1 MKVQKPALAALLGAT
16 AFFLP
21 AQVALSDGN
30 SPATVAGAP
39 EGFIISINGETL
51 TGDDR
56 VRDDIRRT
64 DVQLAQADVQVVYDG
79 LGGTPRLDLQ
89 LMGGPRIY
97 RAGDEVTVQSELN
110 YPAYVERAEIRV
122 VDLTARGGAQVIGV
136 IPVEPNGQA
145 RVTVPEGENIALIH
159 RVYDARGRFDATAP
173 IPLSRPDRRAEAD
186 GVEEGSDQTA
196 LRRIPVYGGAV
207 TVSGSG
213 VPAGASVSALGE
225 RIRPDASGG
234 FVVQR
239 ILPAGDYPVN
249 VQVRGAGQNV
259 DLTRD
264 VDIPVSE
271 WFYVAVADLTVGGH
285 RDGLSGARTTYR
297 DGRLAGYV
305 DGRTENGVQITA
317 SLDTGHGDLKDI
329 FRRLQD
335 KDPRQL
341 AQRVDPRDLYPTY
354 GDDSTSVDN
363 TPTSGRVYLRIE
375 REGNYIQFGDF
386 DANLDGNTLVSN
398 SRALYG
404 AQAAYAT
411 PQTTDAG
418 EARARFTAY
427 AAQPDQLAQRD
438 VFLGTGGTVY
448 FLERQDIQ
456 SGTARLFA
464 QVRDADT
471 GRIIK
476 TVELQPG
483 TDFTINNIQGIVT
496 LTRPLS
502 GSVDS
507 GLIIQGSDPELVL
520 VAQYEYTPTL
530 TNIDGFAFGGRGEV
544 WATDQL
550 RFGANAMVD
559 ESGSTDHKAI
569 GVDVLW
575 RLNDDTY
582 LSAEIARTEGTGF
595 TSTFSNDGGLI
606 VNSDT
611 LATGSGEAVKLDG
624 RVSLADLGY
633 NVEGSVGGYFEHR
646 REGFSNLDY
655 QVLST
660 TGDETLWGVYA
671 DIAPRENLKYAFY
684 ADSYENDAGK
694 VDRTFGAETR
704 FALNDRTE
712 LGLGVEY
719 VDLNTASDKGTRTDI
734 AARLEHSVS
743 EDLDVYAFGQS
754 SVSVN
759 GLERADRYGVGT
771 VYRVGDNWTLSGE
784 ISDGTEGAGGRLTG
798 EYDDGAGNTTYLGYE
813 LDAGREVDGNTL
825 IGRDKG
831 RFVVGGTREVSSNT
845 DIFFEN
851 AYDAFGRY
859 QSVASAFGLTYTPS
873 DIWSSTITVELGTV
887 DDDDGND
894 FDRKALSFGLRR
906 ETEDLTLS
914 GRLEYRVDEGLRS
927 GNPLDTETFVVAA
940 NANYTINP
948 DQRLVFAF
956 NATDTNTNNNVAL
969 DGEFAELSFGYAYR
983 PVNNDRLNLLA
994 RYRYVRDMYGQR
1006 VDDADEDGPRQRSHV
1021 FSIDASYDLDEQWT
1035 LGGKFGYRRSETAAN
1050 ETAAFAQNDAVL
1062 SAVNLRYHRVH
1073 NWDVLLE
1080 VRNFRTIQG
1089 GTDETAA
1096 LAAAYRHFGNNVKL
1110 GLGYNFGSFSDD
1122 LTDLIHD
1129 DEGVFLNLVAKF

>member
-1 MKVQKPALAALLGAT
+1 MTMKVQKPALAALLGAT

-64 DVQLAQADVQVVYDG
+64 DVQLAQA
-79 LGGTPRLDLQ
+79 
-89 LMGGPRIY
+89 
-97 RAGDEVTVQSELN
+97 
-110 YPAYVERAEIRV
+110 
-122 VDLTARGGAQVIGV
+122 
-136 IPVEPNGQA
+136 
-145 RVTVPEGENIALIH
+145 
-159 RVYDARGRFDATAP
+159 
-173 IPLSRPDRRAEAD
+173 EAD

-196 LRRIPVYGGAV
+196 LRRIPVYSGAV

-271 WFYVAVADLTVGGH
+271 WFYVAVADLMVGRH
-285 RDGLSGARTTYR
+285 RDGLSGNRTTYQ
-297 DGRLAGYV
+297 DGRLSAYV

-317 SLDTGHGDLKDI
+317 SVDTGNDDLKDI

-341 AQRVDPRDLYPTY
+341 SLRFDPKDLYPTY

-633 NVEGSVGGYFEHR
+633 DVEGSVGGYFEHR

-759 GLERADRYGVGT
+759 GLDHADRYGVGT

-784 ISDGTEGAGGRLTG
+784 ISDGTEG
-798 EYDDGAGNTTYLGYE
+798 
-813 LDAGREVDGNTL
+813 
-825 IGRDKG
+825 
-831 RFVVGGTREVSSNT
+831 
-845 DIFFEN
+845 
-851 AYDAFGRY
+851 
-859 QSVASAFGLTYTPS
+859 
-873 DIWSSTITVELGTV
+873 
-887 DDDDGND
+887 
-894 FDRKALSFGLRR
+894 
-906 ETEDLTLS
+906 
-914 GRLEYRVDEGLRS
+914 
-927 GNPLDTETFVVAA
+927 
-940 NANYTINP
+940 
-948 DQRLVFAF
+948 
-956 NATDTNTNNNVAL
+956 
-969 DGEFAELSFGYAYR
+969 
-983 PVNNDRLNLLA
+983 
-994 RYRYVRDMYGQR
+994 
-1006 VDDADEDGPRQRSHV
+1006 
-1021 FSIDASYDLDEQWT
+1021 
-1035 LGGKFGYRRSETAAN
+1035 
-1050 ETAAFAQNDAVL
+1050 
-1062 SAVNLRYHRVH
+1062 
-1073 NWDVLLE
+1073 
-1080 VRNFRTIQG
+1080 QG
-1089 GTDETAA
+1089 GA
-1096 LAAAYRHFGNNVKL
+1096 
-1110 GLGYNFGSFSDD
+1110 
-1122 LTDLIHD
+1122 
-1129 DEGVFLNLVAKF
+1129 

>member
-1 MKVQKPALAALLGAT
+1 MTNA
-16 AFFLP
+16 
-21 AQVALSDGN
+21 GN
-30 SPATVAGAP
+30 
-39 EGFIISINGETL
+39 ISL
-51 TGDDR
+51 
-56 VRDDIRRT
+56 
-64 DVQLAQADVQVVYDG
+64 
-79 LGGTPRLDLQ
+79 
-89 LMGGPRIY
+89 
-97 RAGDEVTVQSELN
+97 
-110 YPAYVERAEIRV
+110 
-122 VDLTARGGAQVIGV
+122 
-136 IPVEPNGQA
+136 
-145 RVTVPEGENIALIH
+145 
-159 RVYDARGRFDATAP
+159 TAP
-173 IPLSRPDRRAEAD
+173 ITVVDDKTTVSCPALPGGKLAPTAGITCTATYAVSQADLDAGSVTNLATASVRQTVVTSATHPSGTAEVSSDEESETVTALQQPQIGISKIIEPGTASTYAATTDSVSFQFMVTNSGNVTLTEAITVTDLTIPATLSCPATGPVNVAPGGTVSCTTSWTPTQADIDAGSFTNEATAATTFNGAAVQTDPLAPATATATAIKTPAMQMVKALTGLEDGAGNPTADFTTGNVATYSYTITNTGNTTLQGPLTVDDNLIASVTCPATDLAPTDAPLVCTAEYVITDTDISLGSVTNIATATDAD
-186 GVEEGSDQTA
+186 GVESAPVDETIPADANPTISMVKTADVTTFTAVGDPIVYTYTVTNTSPGSMTGGVLIRPAFQNPITISDDKFPNDISCNPTADNRLLPDEVTTCVATYLVTQEDQDA
-196 LRRIPVYGGAV
+196 VQNDGSGGLTSAFVTNNAVAETTFASTEVVSPAQSV
-207 TVSGSG
+207 TVNGAANPQMSVTKDVTTGND
-213 VPAGASVSALGE
+213 PAAVGNELTYTITTTNTGNQRISNVTVTDPLIPALTCSIDGTVVASPFTLEAGLNGAGDAVVCTGTYTVTQADIDAQSLTNTATSEGAS
-225 RIRPDASGG
+225 PDGTTVTETANDDHPLVPDSG
-234 FVVQR
+234 
-239 ILPAGDYPVN
+239 
-249 VQVRGAGQNV
+249 
-259 DLTRD
+259 T
-264 VDIPVSE
+264 
-271 WFYVAVADLTVGGH
+271 LTV
-285 RDGLSGARTTYR
+285 LKELTT
-297 DGRLAGYV
+297 
-305 DGRTENGVQITA
+305 GVA
-317 SLDTGHGDLKDI
+317 S
-329 FRRLQD
+329 
-335 KDPRQL
+335 
-341 AQRVDPRDLYPTY
+341 
-354 GDDSTSVDN
+354 
-363 TPTSGRVYLRIE
+363 
-375 REGNYIQFGDF
+375 
-386 DANLDGNTLVSN
+386 
-398 SRALYG
+398 
-404 AQAAYAT
+404 AAYSDVGEGVSFTITVTNDRVVALENIRVT
-411 PQTTDAG
+411 DSRVPGTCVIAGPLAPGESDNSCVFVYTITQDDIDAG
-418 EARARFTAY
+418 KLTNVATAVGTPLTPG
-427 AAQPDQLAQRD
+427 ATDVSGTDELTVAGPAFEPSLLLAQRD

-633 NVEGSVGGYFEHR
+633 DVEGSVGGYFEHR

-759 GLERADRYGVGT
+759 GLDHADRYGVGT

-784 ISDGTEGAGGRLTG
+784 ISDGTEG
-798 EYDDGAGNTTYLGYE
+798 
-813 LDAGREVDGNTL
+813 
-825 IGRDKG
+825 
-831 RFVVGGTREVSSNT
+831 
-845 DIFFEN
+845 
-851 AYDAFGRY
+851 
-859 QSVASAFGLTYTPS
+859 
-873 DIWSSTITVELGTV
+873 
-887 DDDDGND
+887 
-894 FDRKALSFGLRR
+894 
-906 ETEDLTLS
+906 
-914 GRLEYRVDEGLRS
+914 
-927 GNPLDTETFVVAA
+927 
-940 NANYTINP
+940 
-948 DQRLVFAF
+948 
-956 NATDTNTNNNVAL
+956 
-969 DGEFAELSFGYAYR
+969 
-983 PVNNDRLNLLA
+983 
-994 RYRYVRDMYGQR
+994 
-1006 VDDADEDGPRQRSHV
+1006 
-1021 FSIDASYDLDEQWT
+1021 
-1035 LGGKFGYRRSETAAN
+1035 
-1050 ETAAFAQNDAVL
+1050 
-1062 SAVNLRYHRVH
+1062 
-1073 NWDVLLE
+1073 
-1080 VRNFRTIQG
+1080 QG
-1089 GTDETAA
+1089 GA
-1096 LAAAYRHFGNNVKL
+1096 
-1110 GLGYNFGSFSDD
+1110 
-1122 LTDLIHD
+1122 
-1129 DEGVFLNLVAKF
+1129 